1 MNLGNFSNCI
11 TSFSGTIILFLG
23 VEKYCQSSLL
33 LISVSTLFVV
43 VRFDIDEYQIRAIV
57 DALQSIVLILF
68 VIKNSM
74 VVQQMFFLGVGRA
87 SWSGY
92 ICRHILSPFPYY
104 FFDNDLFK
112 IKKWTKLIYFGVLY
126 KDKTIMT
133 LYRFWRF
140 FYLTPPI

>member
-57 DALQSIVLILF
+57 DALHSIVLILF
-68 VIKNSM
+68 CYKKEHGGTTHV
-74 VVQQMFFLGVGRA
+74 FLGG
-87 SWSGY
+87 G
-92 ICRHILSPFPYY
+92 
-104 FFDNDLFK
+104 
-112 IKKWTKLIYFGVLY
+112 
-126 KDKTIMT
+126 
-133 LYRFWRF
+133 
-140 FYLTPPI
+140 